1 MRKIEALP
9 VPQYAA
15 GSPGPAPMLQW
26 LDISDLVIDDRYQRE
41 LKTGNWRAI
50 RNIADRF
57 QWSRFSPVFV
67 APVEG
72 GKYAIIDGQHR
83 THAAALCGIE
93 KVPCQVVH
101 MTLEEQAESF
111 AAVNGTVTKVTVW
124 QIFRAASAARE
135 PWAVRLQEI
144 AAAAGCRVMV
154 SNSSAK
160 GKNPG
165 EIYGVTRFR
174 SLCDQFEADTVTSA
188 LALLMSCD
196 GWNETPELWDTGVVA
211 PVVTALCKRPS
222 AMRQASFKDAF
233 EMWPIFDV
241 IDDVQDTVKKR
252 IRLALPYA
260 PKHEQLGERLV
271 AWIDENFPGAT
282 GTRAI
287 SAPNTEPVPA

>member
-1 MRKIEALP
+1 
-9 VPQYAA
+9 
-15 GSPGPAPMLQW
+15 MLQW
-26 LDISDLVIDDRYQRE
+26 LDIADLVIDDRYQRE
-41 LKTGNWRAI
+41 LKAGNWKAI
-50 RNIADRF
+50 RKIAERF

-124 QIFRAASAARE
+124 QIFRAASAAKE
-135 PWAVRLQEI
+135 PWALRLHEI
-144 AAAAGCRVMV
+144 ASAAGCRVME
-154 SNSSAK
+154 SNASAK
-160 GKNPG
+160 GKKPG
-165 EIYGVTRFR
+165 EIYGVNRFR
-174 SLCDQFEADTVTSA
+174 SLCDQFEGDTVTSA
-188 LALLMSCD
+188 LSLLMSCE
-196 GWNETPELWDTGVVA
+196 GWNETPELWDTGTMIPVA
-211 PVVTALCKRPS
+211 AALCKRPS
-222 AMRQASFKDAF
+222 AMRQASFKDEF
-233 EMWPIFDV
+233 ELWPVFDV

-271 AWIDENFPGAT
+271 AWIDEHFPGSAVA
-282 GTRAI
+282 RAI
-287 SAPNTEPVPA
+287 SAQTSEPALA